1 MMLGNN
7 TEVLISVALVT
18 RNRPESLERC
28 LASLRSQ
35 SIQPFEVVISDD
47 SDPEYQEKTKDVA
60 ERWQCRYIEGLRKGL
75 YANRNYIA
83 SVCLGTHI
91 RTMDDDHEFPEQHIE
106 QCLTAIKSDPYS
118 VWIIGEYLTEKIA
131 GNPPHPCP
139 GQLHPRGF
147 SCLPEDT
154 QNCWAI
160 SDGASIYPRK
170 IFDSGLKFVEYWK
183 FGCSYLEWGS
193 RLYYL
198 GYRIRHLESTY
209 VIHHLDLKN
218 RSFMDNQM
226 HKTSM
231 LFAMRCHAFLYQ
243 ETIKNKSLFYFEV
256 SKRLILSPFLL
267 VRALRESGSYFHQFK
282 KYEFKNLASN
292 R

>member
-1 MMLGNN
+1 MLANKD
-7 TEVLISVALVT
+7 EIRISVALVT

-60 ERWQCRYIEGLRKGL
+60 ERWQCRYIEGLRRGL
-75 YANRNYIA
+75 YTNRNHIA

-106 QCLTAIKSDPYS
+106 KCLIAIKSDPSS
-118 VWIIGEYLTEKIA
+118 VWIIGEYLPKETVTK
-131 GNPPHPCP
+131 PPHPCP

-147 SCLPEDT
+147 SYLPEDT

-183 FGCSYLEWGS
+183 FGCSFLEWGS

-198 GYRIRHLESTY
+198 GYRIRHLETTY
-209 VIHHLDLKN
+209 VIHHLDLAN

-226 HKTSM
+226 QQTSM
-231 LFAMRCHAFLYQ
+231 LFAMMCHVFLYKT
-243 ETIKNKSLFYFEV
+243 TIKNKCLFYFEV
-256 SKRLILSPFLL
+256 FKQLILSPFLL
-267 VRALRESGSYFHQFK
+267 VRAIRESRPYFHQFK
-282 KYEFKNLASN
+282 KYEFKNLVSN